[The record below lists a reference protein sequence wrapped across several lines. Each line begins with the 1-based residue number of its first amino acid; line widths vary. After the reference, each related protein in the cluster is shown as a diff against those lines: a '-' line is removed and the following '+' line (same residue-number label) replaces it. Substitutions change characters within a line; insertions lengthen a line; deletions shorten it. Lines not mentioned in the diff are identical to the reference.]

1 MLLLVLWKINKMNCL
16 YSLLFRKYGYRDLF
30 VKRLQ
35 PKTLSKLIKRLAKQ
49 YNLPDDVIPNVIKGK
64 VRGQLQF
71 LLRKNYVEKSLS
83 KDSWR
88 EMVLEIVPKTA
99 ELDLKIELIDGCS
112 YNNDLNE
119 AVYWARYSIQIE
131 LIQKSII

>member
-1 MLLLVLWKINKMNCL
+1 MFFVSN
-16 YSLLFRKYGYRDLF
+16 RKYGYRDLC

-64 VRGQLQF
+64 TRGQLQF
-71 LLRKNYVEKSLS
+71 LLRKNYSEKSLS

-99 ELDLKIELIDGCS
+99 ELDLKLELIDGCTF
-112 YNNDLNE
+112 NNDINE
-119 AVYWARYSIQIE
+119 AVYWAKWVVTEMSIHKCHYIE
-131 LIQKSII
+131 LDMF

>member
-1 MLLLVLWKINKMNCL
+1 M
-16 YSLLFRKYGYRDLF
+16 
-30 VKRLQ
+30 KRLQ

-71 LLRKNYVEKSLS
+71 LIRKNYSEKSLS

-88 EMVLEIVPKTA
+88 EMVLQIVPKTA
-99 ELDLKIELIDGCS
+99 ELDLKLELIDGCS
-112 YNNDLNE
+112 FNNDVNE
-119 AVYWARYSIQIE
+119 AVYWARYNLSTSFSIC
-131 LIQKSII
+131 